1 MEKELG
7 ILYRQI
13 GKKHRDTVQ
22 GYLDGFNLYIGQPRF
37 LFELEKSP
45 GISQTELTERLD
57 VSKETVSVTLKR
69 LEHTEFIER
78 LASDEDKRCKLL
90 YLSEKGMAVV
100 GELKKNFNHINNGMF
115 ASLSSNDQETAIRLM
130 KLMLEGL
137 EGVSNHEDTI

>member
-13 GKKHRDTVQ
+13 AKKHRDTVQ

-78 LASDEDKRCKLL
+78 LASSEDKRCKLL

-100 GELKKNFNHINNGMF
+100 GELKKNYNHINNGMF
-115 ASLSSNDQETAIRLM
+115 AFLSSEDQKTAIRLM

-137 EGVSNHEDTI
+137 EGVSNHEDTL

>member
-7 ILYRQI
+7 DLYRQI

-22 GYLDGFNLYIGQPRF
+22 GYLDGFSLYIGQPRF
-37 LFELEKSP
+37 LFELEKNP
-45 GISQTELTERLD
+45 GMSQTELTERLA

-69 LEHTEFIER
+69 LEHAEFIQR

-90 YLSEKGMAVV
+90 YLSDKGKEVV
-100 GELKKNFNHINNGMF
+100 LELKKSFNHINNGMF
-115 ASLSSNDQETAIRLM
+115 ASLNDDDQKAAIRLM

-137 EGVSNHEDTI
+137 EGVINHEDTV